1 MAINTTLYQT
11 SPYYDDY
18 VSSGNEAKG
27 HLKILFKPGVS
38 VQVRELN
45 QLQTLLQ
52 TQIDRFGS
60 HIFENGSRVLDGEV
74 VFDPSLYFI
83 DIKFTDSALVVS
95 GSSPSASAV
104 STRVSTYLKKIDES
118 GGLSADVVSAEALVA
133 NDTETTYR
141 LFLRYTKK
149 TDAETFFSRL
159 QTIRSKSTI
168 YDADGVTELVSIDDD
183 IGTVQKVGYASK
195 LHVNKGV
202 FFIGGY
208 FVNVEATDVFIER
221 PNENTR
227 LTGKLAFKV
236 TEEIKNSVADT
247 TLLDNST
254 GTPNASA
261 PGADRYTI
269 TLSLVLLTDQSTV
282 LNVDYNENKVY
293 NLTTSASSTDFV
305 SLVTIEDNR
314 VIRPLSAQY
323 ADGAERLGG
332 VIAKRT
338 YEESGNYTLNPFII
352 DVREAYNDGGN
363 RGRFSATETSD
374 INTLKS
380 KYALGIEPSTA
391 YVEGYRVELKNRME
405 ILADKA
411 RDQVFDEAVSINS
424 GLGTYIEGTFTGATL
439 PDIENNNSPVSSYIV
454 QGTSPESTITPT
466 GLEKVRGTGLNTVY
480 RLYFTLGSASYSDVN
495 SATNIIDATV
505 SPQVQF
511 NPIEATFKVKG
522 NKQSSKLVPLPRKVV
537 SAVNTDDTKFVV
549 RKEFDSA
556 STSTFDITYADIA
569 NGNIVLTGLSA
580 GQTFFRKDVDDYI
593 VSNDSTFC
601 TVTSVTFNAS
611 FTEATLKLDGITSG
625 SSFKAIASVKTTLTL
640 ATKTVTTTSV
650 TSTGVS
656 SPEALQ
662 NGDVIDL
669 GVTDIIEID
678 SITVPDSPTQDISL
692 SDFVLDNG
700 QRDDSYQNGTLTYV
714 GDTEITGIV
723 TVNFKHFTHSG
734 SGTYFSR
741 ESYPSTF
748 DYAKIPVYKGNR
760 LSDVLDFRGTNGSE
774 LDPNTQINLTIDYY
788 LPRYDQLI
796 LTRRGEFLVNKG
808 VSSLDPSL
816 PETPKGSIVLYN
828 LYLPAYTFDA
838 KAIDTEYFDHRRYTM
853 RDIGNL
859 EKRIKNIEYYT
870 SLSLLEQEAKDKKI
884 FDGSGER
891 FKNGILVDSFTGHNR
906 GNVTDPGYK
915 CSIDYLNGQLR
926 PSFDINN
933 VEVRIDGSSDD
944 DYVRLP
950 SVSTETILNQKY
962 ASVHESIIPY
972 GTSNYRGTLQISPC
986 GDDWYEVK
994 RRPDLTNNPDGNYD
1008 NIEQGSDKT
1017 KTNGSVW
1024 NVAGVTWMGWYLGG
1038 ILARRLKN
1046 QKKSRSNQTSSADYI
1061 TQTEAD
1067 RVREK
1072 KVGDV
1077 NDSTVRVSPSK
1088 DAIRENTSGNIITER
1103 EDGKVVETTLIPF
1116 IRSRRVYFK
1125 AMGMKPNTRLYAYF
1139 DETNITGYATTLA
1152 SGNFEDYLNRKVI
1165 AADRIDFYNKNATDA
1180 FTLASDSRRDLTT
1193 DSTGTIEGYFIIPN
1207 NTESRFTTGQRIFT
1221 LTDTNNG
1228 VNDPLCTTRS
1238 RAKYTVTPG
1247 FDLSDC
1253 NLDESRVPEQ
1263 SDPDNTVYPVPY
1275 TPKTPDP
1282 VAQYFLSVDKFNVEE
1297 GESFTVT
1304 LTTENVANGTN
1315 VPYTITGVTT
1325 DDLSGATG
1333 TSLTGNFT
1341 IQNNTAS
1348 ITFNARID
1356 SVTDENELF
1365 VLKLTNNP
1373 EHRVSVAID
1382 DALREAVDGEIR
1394 ALNGDPNV
1402 LINASTYTI
1411 GNWSPFDFCRED
1423 PLAQSFQ
1430 LSDVGI
1436 AQGALIKSIDLY
1448 FQAKND
1454 DVPVTVQIVEVEN
1467 GYPTQRLVKHGVKTL
1482 PASSVSTSTD
1492 ASTATNFAFH
1502 SPVYL
1507 EADREY
1513 AFIVRSSSAD
1523 YRIWLSEIDG
1533 TDVLTGE
1540 RISRDPYLG
1549 VAFRSAN
1556 ASTWTAVQTR
1566 DIKFKLNAH
1575 TFMSSTETSRT
1586 RAVGPGTVTE
1596 IGTGSFQSIIKGGP
1610 FNVTSVQF
1618 SPGQLILPRTSIEY
1632 KLVIGGTRYDLKP
1645 DGTHLNLPS
1654 TVSVSSA
1661 SNIKLEANLTTKD
1674 KYLSP
1679 LIDFDR
1685 IMLICNGNIINDD
1698 VTNETNAAHGN
1709 ATARYITKKVALSNP
1724 ADKLNVYIGAYRP
1737 DVSNIRVYA
1746 RFDDEIGSP
1755 QVLDLNDATW
1765 TLVPSVPISETAD
1778 EDTLQEIEYEIDP
1791 TNDFTQFQIKIVMTS
1806 TNAAKTPI
1814 INDLRAIASI

>member
-1 MAINTTLYQT
+1 MPINTTLYQT

-52 TQIDRFGS
+52 TQIDRLGS
-60 HIFENGSRVLDGEV
+60 NLFENGSRVLDGEV

-83 DIKFTDSALVVS
+83 DIVLSDVGLVVS
-95 GSSPSASAV
+95 GTSPSAADV
-104 STRVSTYLKKIDES
+104 DARIKTYLKKIDED
-118 GGLSADVVSAEALVA
+118 GGLSADVISAEALVA

-159 QTIRSKSTI
+159 QNIRSKQSIKDNNNTSSEVTST
-168 YDADGVTELVSIDDD
+168 DDV
-183 IGTVQKVGYASK
+183 IGEIQKVGFATK
-195 LHVNKGV
+195 LRVNKGV
-202 FFIGGY
+202 FFVGGY

-221 PNENTR
+221 PSENTR

-236 TEEIKNSVADT
+236 SETVTNSVSDT
-247 TLLDNST
+247 TLVDNST

-261 PGADRYTI
+261 PGADRYAI
-269 TLSLVLLTDQSTV
+269 TLSLVLLTDQNTI
-282 LNVDYNENKVY
+282 LNVDFNANKVF

-338 YEESGNYTLNPFII
+338 FEESGNYTLNPFII

-380 KYALGIEPSTA
+380 KYAMGIEPSTA
-391 YVEGYRVELKNRME
+391 YVEGYRVELKNRIE

-411 RDQVFDEAVSINS
+411 RDQEFDEAVSVNS
-424 GLGTYIEGTFTGATL
+424 GEPTYIEGKFTDGTI
-439 PDIENNNSPVSSYIV
+439 PDIEGDNSPLSSYVV
-454 QGTSPESTITPT
+454 QGSGSKTITPT
-466 GLEKVRGTGLNTVY
+466 GIEKIRGTGLNTVF
-480 RLYFTLGSASYSDVN
+480 RLYFNLGTASYKQVN
-495 SATNIIDATV
+495 AATNILDQSV

-511 NPIEATFKVKG
+511 NPTEATFKVKG
-522 NKQSSKLVPLPRKVV
+522 NKKSSKIIPLPRKVV
-537 SAVNTDDTKFVV
+537 SAVNDDETTFVI
-549 RKEFDSA
+549 RKEF
-556 STSTFDITYADIA
+556 TGADTA
-569 NGNIVLTGLSA
+569 QLTKTNTTTIVLKGISA
-580 GQTFFRKDVDDYI
+580 ATQTFFRKDVNDYI
-593 VSNDSTFC
+593 VSDGTTFKE
-601 TVTSVTFNAS
+601 VSAVSFNAA
-611 FTEATLKLDGITSG
+611 FTEVTLTLSSATSAAVG
-625 SSFKAIASVKTTLTL
+625 SISAIASVRTKLTL
-640 ATKTVTTTSV
+640 STKTLVSASV
-650 TSTGVS
+650 TNAPSPKGLSTGEVIQLGVS
-656 SPEALQ
+656 DIVEITSIVAGDDNSPEQ
-662 NGDVIDL
+662 TIK
-669 GVTDIIEID
+669 
-678 SITVPDSPTQDISL
+678 L

-714 GDTEITGIV
+714 GDGLTGNV
-723 TVNFKHFTHSG
+723 TISFTHFTHSG
-734 SGTYFSR
+734 SGTYFTR
-741 ESYPSTF
+741 ESYPTTF

-774 LDPNTQINLTIDYY
+774 LDPNTQINLKLDYF

-796 LTRRGEFLVNKG
+796 LTRRGEFLINKG
-808 VSSLDPSL
+808 VSSLEPTL
-816 PETPKGSIVLYN
+816 PELPKGSLLLYN
-828 LYLPAYTFDA
+828 LFLPAFTFDA

-891 FKNGILVDSFTGHNR
+891 FKNGIFVDSFTGHNR
-906 GNVTDPGYK
+906 GAVTDPGYK
-915 CSIDYLNGQLR
+915 CSIDYLKGQLH
-926 PSFDINN
+926 PSFDIND
-933 VEVRIDGSSDD
+933 VEVRVDGTSDD
-944 DYVRLP
+944 NFVRLP
-950 SVSTETILNQKY
+950 TVATETIIDQKF
-962 ASVHESIIPY
+962 AAVHESVIPY
-972 GTSNYRGTLQISPC
+972 GTSNYRGTLQLSPC
-986 GDDWYEVK
+986 GDSWYEVN

-1008 NIEQGSDKT
+1008 NIEQGSDKE

-1024 NVAGVTWMGWYLGG
+1024 NVAQVNWMGWYLGG
-1038 ILARRLKN
+1038 VLARSEKYNKAQRAG
-1046 QKKSRSNQTSSADYI
+1046 STTPADYI
-1061 TQTEAD
+1061 TQTETD

-1072 KVGDV
+1072 RSGDS
-1077 NDSTVRVSPSK
+1077 NDASVRVTTSK
-1088 DAIRENTSGNIITER
+1088 DAIREKTSGNIITER
-1103 EDGKVVETTLIPF
+1103 EDGKLVETTLIPF

-1139 DETNITGYATTLA
+1139 DETNVTGYATTLA
-1152 SGNFEDYLNRKVI
+1152 SGNFEDFLNRKVLS
-1165 AADRIDFYNKNATDA
+1165 AARVDFYDKNASESFA
-1180 FTLASDSRRDLTT
+1180 LVSDSRRDLTT
-1193 DSTGTIEGYFIIPN
+1193 DANGTIQGYFIIPN
-1207 NTESRFTTGQRIFT
+1207 NTESRFATGQRIFT
-1221 LTDTNNG
+1221 LSDTNNG
-1228 VNDPLCTTRS
+1228 VNDPLVTTRA
-1238 RAKYTVTPG
+1238 RAKYVVSPG
-1247 FDLSDC
+1247 FDLEDC
-1253 NLDESRVPEQ
+1253 NLNETRLPEV
-1263 SDPDNTVYPVPY
+1263 SDPDNTNYPVEF
-1275 TPKTPDP
+1275 TPNTPDGVP
-1282 VAQYFLSVDKFNVEE
+1282 QYALATDKFNVEE

-1325 DDLSGATG
+1325 SDLSGATG

-1341 IQNNTAS
+1341 VQSNTAS
-1348 ITFNARID
+1348 ITFKARVD
-1356 SVTDENELF
+1356 SETDEADLF
-1365 VLKLTNNP
+1365 LLKLTNNP
-1373 EHRVSVAID
+1373 EHRVSVSID
-1382 DALREAVDGEIR
+1382 DALFEPFDGDVR
-1394 ALNGDPNV
+1394 FLVGDPNQAA
-1402 LINASTYTI
+1402 NPSTYAT
-1411 GNWSPFDFCRED
+1411 GNWSPFEFCRED

-1436 AQGALIKSIDLY
+1436 PQGALIKSIDIF

-1454 DVPVTVQIVEVEN
+1454 DVPVTIQIVEVEN
-1467 GYPTQRLVKHGVKTL
+1467 GFPTQRLVKHGVKTI
-1482 PASSVSTSTD
+1482 PSSSVTTSTD

-1523 YRIWLSEIDG
+1523 YRIWLSEIDN

-1556 ASTWTAVQTR
+1556 ASTWTPVQTR

-1575 TFMSSTETSRT
+1575 TFLSSTETTRT

-1596 IGTGSFQSIIKGGP
+1596 TGTGNFQSIIKNGP
-1610 FNVTSVQF
+1610 FNVDSVQF

-1632 KLVIGGTRYDLKP
+1632 KLVVGGRRYDLKP
-1645 DGTHLNLPS
+1645 DGSHMYLPS

-1661 SNIKLEANLTTKD
+1661 SDIKLEANLTTND
-1674 KYLSP
+1674 EYLSP

-1685 IMLICNGNIINDD
+1685 ICLVCNGNIINND

-1709 ATARYITKKVALSNP
+1709 ATARYITKKVVLNNP
-1724 ADKLNVYIGAYRP
+1724 ADKLNVYIGAFRP
-1737 DVSNIRVYA
+1737 EVANIEVYA
-1746 RFDDEIGSP
+1746 RFDDEVGSP
-1755 QVLDLNDATW
+1755 QTLDLNDAPY

-1778 EDTLQEIEYEIDP
+1778 ENTLQEIEYEIDP
-1791 TNDFTQFQIKIVMTS
+1791 TNDFSQFQLKIVMTS

>member
-1 MAINTTLYQT
+1 M
-11 SPYYDDY
+11 
-18 VSSGNEAKG
+18 
-27 HLKILFKPGVS
+27 
-38 VQVRELN
+38 EL
-45 QLQTLLQ
+45 
-52 TQIDRFGS
+52 
-60 HIFENGSRVLDGEV
+60 
-74 VFDPSLYFI
+74 
-83 DIKFTDSALVVS
+83 
-95 GSSPSASAV
+95 
-104 STRVSTYLKKIDES
+104 
-118 GGLSADVVSAEALVA
+118 
-133 NDTETTYR
+133 
-141 LFLRYTKK
+141 
-149 TDAETFFSRL
+149 
-159 QTIRSKSTI
+159 
-168 YDADGVTELVSIDDD
+168 
-183 IGTVQKVGYASK
+183 
-195 LHVNKGV
+195 
-202 FFIGGY
+202 
-208 FVNVEATDVFIER
+208 
-221 PNENTR
+221 
-227 LTGKLAFKV
+227 
-236 TEEIKNSVADT
+236 
-247 TLLDNST
+247 
-254 GTPNASA
+254 
-261 PGADRYTI
+261 
-269 TLSLVLLTDQSTV
+269 
-282 LNVDYNENKVY
+282 
-293 NLTTSASSTDFV
+293 
-305 SLVTIEDNR
+305 
-314 VIRPLSAQY
+314 
-323 ADGAERLGG
+323 
-332 VIAKRT
+332 
-338 YEESGNYTLNPFII
+338 
-352 DVREAYNDGGN
+352 
-363 RGRFSATETSD
+363 
-374 INTLKS
+374 
-380 KYALGIEPSTA
+380 
-391 YVEGYRVELKNRME
+391 
-405 ILADKA
+405 LADKA
-411 RDQVFDEAVSINS
+411 RDQVFNEAVSINS
-424 GLGTYIEGTFTGATL
+424 GLGTYIEGTFTDATL

-454 QGTSPESTITPT
+454 QGASGRTITPT
-466 GLEKVRGTGLNTVY
+466 GLEKVRGTGLSTVY
-480 RLYFTLGSASYSDVN
+480 RLYFTLGSASYADLN

-522 NKQSSKLVPLPRKVV
+522 NKQSSKLISLSRKVV
-537 SAVNTDDTKFVV
+537 SAVNTDNTKFVV
-549 RKEFDSA
+549 RKEFDSD
-556 STSTFDITYADIA
+556 STSTFDITYADIG

-593 VSNDSTFC
+593 VSNGDTFC

-611 FTEATLKLDGITSG
+611 FTEVTLNLDGITSG
-625 SSFKAIASVKTTLTL
+625 SSFQAIASVRTTLTL

-662 NGDVIDL
+662 TGDVINL

-714 GDTEITGIV
+714 GDTEISGIV

-774 LDPNTQINLTIDYY
+774 LDPNTQISLTIDYY

-796 LTRRGEFLVNKG
+796 LTRRGEFLINKG
-808 VSSLDPSL
+808 VSSLDPAL
-816 PETPKGSIVLYN
+816 PETPKGSVVLYN

-838 KAIDTEYFDHRRYTM
+838 RAIDTEYFDHRRYTM

-906 GNVTDPGYK
+906 GAVTDPGYK

-933 VEVRIDGSSDD
+933 VEVRVDGDSDD
-944 DYVRLP
+944 DYIRLP
-950 SVSTETILNQKY
+950 SVATETVINQKY
-962 ASVHESIIPY
+962 AAVHESVIPY

-986 GDDWYEVK
+986 GDSWYEVK

-1017 KTNGSVW
+1017 KTSGTVW
-1024 NVAGVTWMGWYLGG
+1024 NVAQVNWMGWYLGG
-1038 ILARRLKN
+1038 VLARRQRATSN
-1046 QKKSRSNQTSSADYI
+1046 RRANQTTSVDYI

-1072 KVGDV
+1072 KNGDV
-1077 NDSTVRVSPSK
+1077 NDSAVRVSPSK
-1088 DAIRENTSGNIITER
+1088 DAIRENTSGNIISER

-1165 AADRIDFYNKNATDA
+1165 AADRVDFYNKNASESFA
-1180 FTLASDSRRDLTT
+1180 LVSDSRRDLTT

-1207 NTESRFTTGQRIFT
+1207 NAESRFGTGQRIFT
-1221 LTDTNNG
+1221 LSDTNNG
-1228 VNDPLCTTRS
+1228 VNDPLVTTRA

-1253 NLDESRVPEQ
+1253 NLDETRIPEA
-1263 SDPDNTVYPVPY
+1263 SEPDNTVYPVPY

-1282 VAQYFLSVDKFNVEE
+1282 VAQYSLSVDKYNVEE

-1304 LTTENVANGTN
+1304 LITANIANGTN
-1315 VPYTITGVTT
+1315 IPYTITGVTT

-1333 TSLTGNFT
+1333 TSLTGNFV
-1341 IQNNTAS
+1341 IQNNRAS

-1356 SVTDENELF
+1356 AISDENELF

-1382 DALREAVDGEIR
+1382 DALFEFYDGDVR
-1394 ALNGDPNV
+1394 ALNGDPNQAANP
-1402 LINASTYTI
+1402 LTYTT
-1411 GNWSPFDFCRED
+1411 GNWTPFEFCRED

-1436 AQGALIKSIDLY
+1436 PQGALIKSIDLY
-1448 FQAKND
+1448 FQSKND
-1454 DVPVTVQIVEVEN
+1454 SVPVTVQIVEVEN

-1482 PASSVSTSTD
+1482 PSASVSTSTD

-1575 TFMSSTETSRT
+1575 TFMTSTETTRT

-1596 IGTGSFQSIIKGGP
+1596 IGTGSFQSIVKNAP
-1610 FNVTSVQF
+1610 FNVTAVQF

-1632 KLVIGGTRYDLKP
+1632 KLVIGGTRYDLKS

-1661 SNIKLEANLTTKD
+1661 SNIKLEANLRTDD

-1698 VTNETNAAHGN
+1698 VTNETNVAHGN
-1709 ATARYITKKVALSNP
+1709 ATARYITKKVSLNNP
-1724 ADKLNVYIGAYRP
+1724 ADKLNVYIGAFRP
-1737 DVSNIRVYA
+1737 DVSNILVYA
-1746 RFDDEIGSP
+1746 RFDDEISSP

-1778 EDTLQEIEYEIDP
+1778 ADTLQEIEYEIDP
-1791 TNDFTQFQIKIVMTS
+1791 TNDFTQFQVKIVMTS
-1806 TNAAKTPI
+1806 TNEAKTPI

>member
-1 MAINTTLYQT
+1 MPINTTLYQT
-11 SPYYDDY
+11 SPYFDDY

-52 TQIDRFGS
+52 TQIDRLGS
-60 HIFENGSRVLDGEV
+60 NLFENGSRVLDGEV

-83 DIKFTDSALVVS
+83 DIKLTDSALIVS
-95 GSSPSASAV
+95 GTSPSAADV
-104 STRVSTYLKKIDES
+104 DARIKTYLKKIDED
-118 GGLSADVVSAEALVA
+118 GGLSADVISAEALVA

-159 QTIRSKSTI
+159 QNIRSKQAIFDNNNTSSEVVST
-168 YDADGVTELVSIDDD
+168 DDK
-183 IGTVQKVGYASK
+183 IGEVEKVGFATK
-195 LHVNKGV
+195 LRVNKGV
-202 FFIGGY
+202 FFVGGY
-208 FVNVEATDVFIER
+208 FVNVEETDVFIER
-221 PNENTR
+221 PTENTR

-236 TEEIKNSVADT
+236 SETVTNSVSDT
-247 TLLDNST
+247 TLVDNAT

-261 PGADRYTI
+261 PGADRYAI
-269 TLSLVLLTDQSTV
+269 TLSLVLLTDQNTI
-282 LNVDYNENKVY
+282 LNVDFNANKVF

-338 YEESGNYTLNPFII
+338 FEESGNYTLNPFII

-380 KYALGIEPSTA
+380 KYAMGIEPSTA
-391 YVEGYRVELKNRME
+391 YVEGYRVELKNRIE

-411 RDQVFDEAVSINS
+411 RDQEFDEEVSVNS
-424 GLGTYIEGTFTGATL
+424 GEPTYIEGKFTDGTI
-439 PDIENNNSPVSSYIV
+439 PDIEGDNSPLSSYVV
-454 QGTSPESTITPT
+454 QGSGSKTITPT
-466 GLEKVRGTGLNTVY
+466 GIEKIRGTGLNTVF
-480 RLYFTLGSASYSDVN
+480 RLYFNLGTASYKQVN
-495 SATNIIDATV
+495 AATNILDQSV

-522 NKQSSKLVPLPRKVV
+522 NKKSSKIIPLPRKVV
-537 SAVNTDDTKFVV
+537 SAVNDDETTFVI
-549 RKEFDSA
+549 RKEF
-556 STSTFDITYADIA
+556 TGADTA
-569 NGNIVLTGLSA
+569 QLTKTNTTTIVLKGISA
-580 GQTFFRKDVDDYI
+580 ATQTFFRKDVNDYI
-593 VSNDSTFC
+593 VSDGTTFKE
-601 TVTSVTFNAS
+601 VSAVSFNAA
-611 FTEATLKLDGITSG
+611 FTEVTLTLSSATSAAVG
-625 SSFKAIASVKTTLTL
+625 SISAIASVRTKLTL
-640 ATKTVTTTSV
+640 ATKTLVSASV
-650 TSTGVS
+650 TNAPSPKGLSTGEVIQLGVS
-656 SPEALQ
+656 DIVEITSIVAGDDNSPEQ
-662 NGDVIDL
+662 TIK
-669 GVTDIIEID
+669 
-678 SITVPDSPTQDISL
+678 L

-714 GDTEITGIV
+714 GDGLTGNV
-723 TVNFKHFTHSG
+723 TISFTHFTHSG
-734 SGTYFSR
+734 SGTYFTR
-741 ESYPSTF
+741 ESYPTTF

-774 LDPNTQINLTIDYY
+774 LDPNTQINLKIDYF

-796 LTRRGEFLVNKG
+796 LTRRGEFLINKG
-808 VSSLDPSL
+808 VSSLEPTL
-816 PETPKGSIVLYN
+816 PELPKGSLLLYN
-828 LYLPAYTFDA
+828 LFLPAFTFDA

-906 GNVTDPGYK
+906 GDVTDPGYK
-915 CSIDYLNGQLR
+915 CSIDYLKGQLH
-926 PSFDINN
+926 PSFDIND
-933 VEVRIDGSSDD
+933 VEVRVDGTSDD
-944 DYVRLP
+944 DFVRLP
-950 SVSTETILNQKY
+950 TVATETIIDQKF
-962 ASVHESIIPY
+962 AAVHESVIPY
-972 GTSNYRGTLQISPC
+972 GTSNYRGTLQLSPC
-986 GDDWYEVK
+986 GDSWYEVK

-1008 NIEQGSDKT
+1008 NIEQGSDKE

-1024 NVAGVTWMGWYLGG
+1024 NVAQVNWMGWYLGG
-1038 ILARRLKN
+1038 VLARSEKYNKAQRAG
-1046 QKKSRSNQTSSADYI
+1046 STTPADYI
-1061 TQTEAD
+1061 TQTESD

-1072 KVGDV
+1072 RNGDS
-1077 NDSTVRVSPSK
+1077 NDASVRITPSK
-1088 DAIRENTSGNIITER
+1088 DAIREKTSGNIITEK
-1103 EDGKVVETTLIPF
+1103 EDGKLVETTLIPF

-1139 DETNITGYATTLA
+1139 DETNVTGYATTLA
-1152 SGNFEDYLNRKVI
+1152 SGNFEDFLNRKVLS
-1165 AADRIDFYNKNATDA
+1165 AARVDFYDKNASESFA
-1180 FTLASDSRRDLTT
+1180 LVSDSRRDLTT
-1193 DSTGTIEGYFIIPN
+1193 DANGTIQGYFIIPN
-1207 NTESRFTTGQRIFT
+1207 NTESRFATGQRIFT
-1221 LTDTNNG
+1221 LSDTNNG
-1228 VNDPLCTTRS
+1228 VNDPLVTTRA
-1238 RAKYTVTPG
+1238 RAKYVVSPG
-1247 FDLSDC
+1247 FELEDC
-1253 NLDESRVPEQ
+1253 NLNETRLPEV
-1263 SDPDNTVYPVPY
+1263 SDPDNTNYPVPF
-1275 TPKTPDP
+1275 TPNTPDGVP
-1282 VAQYFLSVDKFNVEE
+1282 QFSIATDKFNVEE
-1297 GESFTVT
+1297 GESFTIT

-1325 DDLSGATG
+1325 SDLSGATG

-1341 IQNNTAS
+1341 VQSNTAS
-1348 ITFNARID
+1348 ITFKARVD
-1356 SVTDENELF
+1356 SVTDENDLF

-1373 EHRVSVAID
+1373 EHRVSVAFD
-1382 DALREAVDGEIR
+1382 DALFEPFQDDVRV
-1394 ALNGDPNV
+1394 LTGDPNQAA
-1402 LINASTYTI
+1402 NPSTYRQ
-1411 GNWSPFDFCRED
+1411 GNWSPFEFCRED

-1436 AQGALIKSIDLY
+1436 PQGALIKSIDIF

-1454 DVPVTVQIVEVEN
+1454 DVPVTIQIVEVEN
-1467 GYPTQRLVKHGVKTL
+1467 GFPTQRLVKHGVKTI
-1482 PASSVSTSTD
+1482 PSSSVTTSTD
-1492 ASTATNFAFH
+1492 ASVATNFAFH

-1523 YRIWLSEIDG
+1523 YRIWLSEIDN

-1556 ASTWTAVQTR
+1556 ASTWTPVQTR

-1575 TFMSSTETSRT
+1575 TFLSSTETTRT

-1596 IGTGSFQSIIKGGP
+1596 TGTGNFQSIIKNGP
-1610 FNVTSVQF
+1610 FNVDSVQF

-1632 KLVIGGTRYDLKP
+1632 KLVVGGRRYDLKP
-1645 DGTHLNLPS
+1645 DGSHMYLPS

-1661 SNIKLEANLTTKD
+1661 SDIKLEANLTTND
-1674 KYLSP
+1674 EYLSP

-1685 IMLICNGNIINDD
+1685 ICLVCNGNIINND

-1709 ATARYITKKVALSNP
+1709 ATARYVTKKVVLNNP
-1724 ADKLNVYIGAYRP
+1724 ADKLNVYIGAFRP
-1737 DVSNIRVYA
+1737 DVTNIEVYA
-1746 RFDDEIGSP
+1746 RFDDEVGSP
-1755 QVLDLNDATW
+1755 QTLDLNDAPYI
-1765 TLVPSVPISETAD
+1765 LVPSVPISETAD
-1778 EDTLQEIEYEIDP
+1778 ENTLQEIEYEIDP
-1791 TNDFTQFQIKIVMTS
+1791 TNDFSQFQLKIVMTS